1 MEIKK
6 EVLPKSKVKLT
17 VKLLPAEMRAFFARV
32 YNRIAPQIEV
42 KGFRP
47 GQAPRSMI
55 ISAIGENRL
64 QSEIVDEALKESYGQ
79 ALKKENLVPV
89 SPPKV
94 NLKMMKDLL
103 ADTAEM
109 EYEAEVDLLPEVK
122 IGKYKEIRIKKERKE
137 IKIAKE
143 EIEQVLSH
151 LARGQAQ
158 FKDIDRPIKQ
168 GDRVE
173 INFEAFDNGVKLE
186 NLSSKN
192 YPVILGSK
200 VLIPEFE
207 EKLIGLKKGDKKEF
221 KLHLSPNSQ
230 EKTSAKGGS
239 AVGGKKEIDFK
250 VEILLTQ
257 EVILPKFDDEFAQ
270 KYKKKNMAELKSAI
284 ENDVIKQKEI
294 EQRRALENEM
304 LEKLIKITKVEV
316 PESLIEQEIARQ
328 ISQIRSRVST
338 AGLSFEQYLNNLKK
352 TEEELKEG
360 LKPQAEKTIKI
371 GLALGEIAKLEKIDP
386 KDKEAGKKAFDKL
399 YSYATK

>member
-1 MEIKK
+1 MEINK
-6 EVLPKSKVKLT
+6 EILPKSKVKLT
-17 VKLLPAEMRAFFARV
+17 VKLLPAEMRAYFARV
-32 YNRIAPQIEV
+32 YNRLAPQIEV
-42 KGFRP
+42 KGFRS

-64 QSEIVDEALKESYGQ
+64 QSEIVDEALKVSYVQ
-79 ALKKENLVPV
+79 VLKKENLIPV
-89 SPPKV
+89 SPPRI

-109 EYEAEVDLLPEVK
+109 EYEVEVDLLPKIKLGDYKKIKVTKREDKKIEVK
-122 IGKYKEIRIKKERKE
+122 
-137 IKIAKE
+137 KE

-151 LARGQAQ
+151 LARQQAQ

-173 INFEAFDNGVKLE
+173 INFEAFDKGVKLE

-200 VLIPEFE
+200 VLIGEFE

-221 KLHLSPNSQ
+221 KIHLSANPQ
-230 EKTSAKGGS
+230 EKN
-239 AVGGKKEIDFK
+239 KKEIDFK

-270 KYKKKNMAELKSAI
+270 KYKKKNMTELKSAI
-284 ENDVIKQKEI
+284 ENDITKQKEI
-294 EQRRALENEM
+294 EQKRTLENEM

-352 TEEELKEG
+352 TEEELKEE

-386 KDKEAGKKAFDKL
+386 KDQEAGKKAFDRL

>member
-17 VKLLPAEMRAFFARV
+17 VKLLPPEMRVFFARV
-32 YNRIAPQIEV
+32 YNRIASQIEV

-55 ISAIGENRL
+55 IAAIGENRL
-64 QSEIVDEALKESYGQ
+64 QSEIVDEALKESYPQ
-79 ALKKENLVPV
+79 ALKKENLIPV
-89 SPPKV
+89 SPPRV

-103 ADTAEM
+103 ADTAEI
-109 EYEAEVDLLPEVK
+109 EYEAEVDLLPEVT

-137 IKIAKE
+137 IKVAKE
-143 EIEQVLSH
+143 EIEQVLSQ
-151 LARGQAQ
+151 LARQQAQ

-173 INFEAFDNGVKLE
+173 INFEAFDKGVKLE

-207 EKLIGLKKGDKKEF
+207 EKLIGLKRGDKKEF
-221 KLHLSPNSQ
+221 KLQLSPNAQ
-230 EKTSAKGGS
+230 EKT
-239 AVGGKKEIDFK
+239 KKQIDFK

-257 EVILPKFDDEFAQ
+257 EVISPKFDDEFAK

-294 EQRRALENEM
+294 GQRRALENEM
-304 LEKLIKITKVEV
+304 LEKLIKITKVEI

-328 ISQIRSRVST
+328 ISQIHSRVSAT
-338 AGLSFEQYLNNLKK
+338 GLSFEQYLNNLNK

-371 GLALGEIAKLEKIDP
+371 GLGLGEIAKLEKIDP

>member
-6 EVLPKSKVKLT
+6 EDLGKSKVKLSI
-17 VKLLPAEMRAFFARV
+17 KLSPPEMRGFFTRV
-32 YNRIAPQIEV
+32 YNRLAPQIEV

-64 QSEIVDEALKESYGQ
+64 QTEIVDEALKESYVQ
-79 ALKKENLVPV
+79 ALKKENLIPV
-89 SPPKV
+89 APPRV

-103 ADTAEM
+103 TDTAEM
-109 EYEAEVDLLPEVK
+109 EYEAEVDLLPEIKLGDYKK
-122 IGKYKEIRIKKERKE
+122 IKVTERKDK
-137 IKIAKE
+137 KIEVKKE

-158 FKDIDRPIKQ
+158 FKDIDRPLKQ

-173 INFEAFDNGVKLE
+173 INFEAFDKGVKLE

-192 YPVILGSK
+192 YPAILGSK

-221 KLHLSPNSQ
+221 KLYLSASPQ
-230 EKTSAKGGS
+230 EKK
-239 AVGGKKEIDFK
+239 KKEIDFK

-257 EVILPKFDDEFAQ
+257 EVILPKFNDEFAQ
-270 KYKKKNMAELKSAI
+270 KYKKKNMEELKGAI
-284 ENDVIKQKEI
+284 KEDIIQQKEI
-294 EQRRALENEM
+294 EQKRKLENEM
-304 LEKLIKITKVEV
+304 LEKLLKITKVEV
-316 PESLIEQEIARQ
+316 PESLIEQEIERQ
-328 ISQIRSRVST
+328 ISQIRSRVSA
-338 AGLSFEQYLNNLKK
+338 AGLTFEQYLNNLPAGRQGLKK

-371 GLALGEIAKLEKIDP
+371 GLALGEIARLEKIDP
-386 KDKEAGKKAFDKL
+386 QDKEAGKKAFDKL

>member
-17 VKLLPAEMRAFFARV
+17 VKLLPPEMRVFFARV
-32 YNRIAPQIEV
+32 YNRIASQIEV

-55 ISAIGENRL
+55 IAAIGENRL
-64 QSEIVDEALKESYGQ
+64 QSEIVDEALKESYPQ
-79 ALKKENLVPV
+79 ALKKEDLIPV
-89 SPPKV
+89 SPPRV

-103 ADTAEM
+103 ADTAEI
-109 EYEAEVDLLPEVK
+109 EYEAEIDLLPEVT

-137 IKIAKE
+137 IKVAKE

-151 LARGQAQ
+151 LARQQAQ
-158 FKDIDRPIKQ
+158 FKDIDRPVKQ

-173 INFEAFDNGVKLE
+173 INFEAFDKGVKLE

-221 KLHLSPNSQ
+221 KLQLSTNPN
-230 EKTSAKGGS
+230 EKT
-239 AVGGKKEIDFK
+239 KKEIDFK
-250 VEILLTQ
+250 VEILVTQ
-257 EVILPKFDDEFAQ
+257 EVILPEINDEFAK

-284 ENDVIKQKEI
+284 ENDCIKQKEI

-316 PESLIEQEIARQ
+316 PESLIEQEVARQ
-328 ISQIRSRVST
+328 INQIRSRVSA

-371 GLALGEIAKLEKIDP
+371 GLGLGEIAKLEKIDP

>member
-17 VKLLPAEMRAFFARV
+17 VKLLPPEMRVFFARV
-32 YNRIAPQIEV
+32 YNRIASQIEV

-55 ISAIGENRL
+55 IAAIGENRL
-64 QSEIVDEALKESYGQ
+64 QSEIVDEALKESYPQ
-79 ALKKENLVPV
+79 ALKKENLIPV
-89 SPPKV
+89 SPPRV

-103 ADTAEM
+103 ADTAEI
-109 EYEAEVDLLPEVK
+109 EYEAEVDLLPEVT

-137 IKIAKE
+137 IKVAKE

-151 LARGQAQ
+151 LARQQAQ

-173 INFEAFDNGVKLE
+173 INFEAFDKGVKLE

-207 EKLIGLKKGDKKEF
+207 EKLIGLKRGDKKEF
-221 KLHLSPNSQ
+221 KLQLSPNAQ
-230 EKTSAKGGS
+230 EKT
-239 AVGGKKEIDFK
+239 KKQIDFK

-257 EVILPKFDDEFAQ
+257 EVISPKFDDEFAK

-294 EQRRALENEM
+294 GQRRALENEM
-304 LEKLIKITKVEV
+304 LEKLIKITKVEI

-328 ISQIRSRVST
+328 ISQIHSRVSAT
-338 AGLSFEQYLNNLKK
+338 GLSFEQYLNNLNK

-371 GLALGEIAKLEKIDP
+371 GLGLGEIAKLEKIDP